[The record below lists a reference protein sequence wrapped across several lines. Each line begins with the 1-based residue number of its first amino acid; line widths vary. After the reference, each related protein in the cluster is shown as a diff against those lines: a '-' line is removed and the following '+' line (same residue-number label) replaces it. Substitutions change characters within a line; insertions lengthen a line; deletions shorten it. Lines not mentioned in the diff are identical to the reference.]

1 MDVTTGNI
9 SLNDVTLEF
18 SSDEEDSIVSDVE
31 DIDDIE
37 VLSASEYEEDV
48 NENVN
53 PVVVATWERNP
64 PQYGVAQLDFAGPSG
79 TNTDVVLGSD
89 PLYLFE
95 LMFTDELVNHIATM
109 TNNYAKHGCP

>member
-1 MDVTTGNI
+1 MDVVTTGNI

-31 DIDDIE
+31 DVDDIE
-37 VLSASEYEEDV
+37 VLSASEYEEDI

-64 PQYGVAQLDFAGPSG
+64 PQIWRCTA
-79 TNTDVVLGSD
+79 
-89 PLYLFE
+89 
-95 LMFTDELVNHIATM
+95 
-109 TNNYAKHGCP
+109 

>member
-1 MDVTTGNI
+1 MDVATTGNI

-31 DIDDIE
+31 DVDDIE
-37 VLSASEYEEDV
+37 VLSASEYEEDI

-64 PQYGVAQLDFAGPSG
+64 PQYGVCTA
-79 TNTDVVLGSD
+79 
-89 PLYLFE
+89 
-95 LMFTDELVNHIATM
+95 
-109 TNNYAKHGCP
+109 